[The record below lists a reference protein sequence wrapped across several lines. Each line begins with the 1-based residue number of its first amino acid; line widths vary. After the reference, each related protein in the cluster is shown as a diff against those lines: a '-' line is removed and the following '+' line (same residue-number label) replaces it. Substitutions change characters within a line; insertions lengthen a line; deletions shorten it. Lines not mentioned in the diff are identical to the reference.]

1 MVKRL
6 IMGGIALA
14 TATVL
19 TAQVIIQIE
28 RYDSIQELFSRAY
41 NKANSNHDET
51 LQRDELTELLKRI
64 GLDCKVLLD
73 SFTVGYT
80 EEPKSKCYDWLGSTT
95 VELSKSDL
103 EKYLKQ

>member
-1 MVKRL
+1 MAKNL
-6 IMGGIALA
+6 IIGGIALA
-14 TATVL
+14 IAAVPFT
-19 TAQVIIQIE
+19 QVIMQSE
-28 RYDSIQELFSRAY
+28 RSYRIQELESRAL
-41 NKANSNHDET
+41 NEADLNHDGK

-64 GLDCKVLLD
+64 VLDCKVLSD

-80 EEPKSKCYDWLGSTT
+80 EEPKSRCYNVSGSTT